1 MMPKH
6 AFDISLSKFS
16 LVYKRLLFT
25 VITGLILAAISV
37 GVLYPLLA
45 PVIIRINDAHIIK
58 ALGTALQ
65 SLFGGNIEMQSA
77 SFQALN
83 ESYLKIIDIFN
94 SDSAAIW
101 SALAIVFVMILV
113 FKFFDNISI
122 YTTSDITNNF
132 MNSASN
138 YGFTSNMIVNIKTS
152 SKYSLLMTLFDLI
165 TYAVNFG
172 IIWLVGFVLS
182 KISVFIMI
190 PLALL
195 AIIVL
200 FSIKN
205 LVFAYWLPC
214 MIVDKKSVI
223 TALKDSMKLSFT
235 KKHLLANLGAYCA
248 FWFLAIAV
256 SLVFGVVTF
265 GLALLIIA
273 AYSVIFSR
281 TYNLVSYYNIDNLKY
296 YIDKNTVIN
305 NDNKIGTQI

>member
-6 AFDISLSKFS
+6 AFNISLSKFT

-45 PVIIRINDAHIIK
+45 PIITRINDAHIIK
-58 ALGTALQ
+58 ALGSALQ
-65 SLFGGNIEMQSA
+65 SLFGGNIEIQSA
-77 SFQALN
+77 SFQALS
-83 ESYLKIIDIFN
+83 ESYLKIIDIFS
-94 SDSAAIW
+94 SDSAVIW
-101 SALAIVFVMILV
+101 SALAIVFVMILI

-138 YGFTSNMIVNIKTS
+138 YGFTSNMIINIKNS
-152 SKYSLLMTLFDLI
+152 SKYSLLMTLFDLVS
-165 TYAVNFG
+165 YAVNFG
-172 IIWLVGFVLS
+172 IIWLVGFVLY
-182 KISVFIMI
+182 KISVFFMI
-190 PLALL
+190 PMALL

-205 LVFAYWLPC
+205 LIFAYWLPC

-223 TALKDSMKLSFT
+223 TALKDSIKLSFT
-235 KKHLLANLGAYCA
+235 KKHLLTNLGAYCA
-248 FWFLAIAV
+248 FWLLAISF

-281 TYNLVSYYNIDNLKY
+281 AYNLVSYYNIDNLKY

-305 NDNKIGTQI
+305 NDNKIGTQL